1 MLGSGPGGDHLIIG
15 IGFHWLVNKRDKR
28 VESGSSFF
36 RSACSRYVSCRL
48 SLRFLSWGVVD
59 IGWLPASFPSPRWVL
74 NNPTVGSCLCCVQAM
89 TLGDEVRPAII
100 IMGYKYGLL
109 LLLVDSKMATDRCH
123 KVGG

>member
-1 MLGSGPGGDHLIIG
+1 MSQEVAFFAARAHGMC
-15 IGFHWLVNKRDKR
+15 LVD
-28 VESGSSFF
+28 
-36 RSACSRYVSCRL
+36 YHT
-48 SLRFLSWGVVD
+48 LRFLSWGVVD

-74 NNPTVGSCLCCVQAM
+74 NNPTVGSCLCWVQAM